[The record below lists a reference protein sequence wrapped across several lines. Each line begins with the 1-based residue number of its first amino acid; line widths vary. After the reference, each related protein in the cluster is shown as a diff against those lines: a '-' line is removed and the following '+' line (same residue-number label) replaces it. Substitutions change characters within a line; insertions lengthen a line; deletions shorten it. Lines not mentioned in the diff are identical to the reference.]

1 MMGMDNSRLT
11 FDIQKNVRKELKEYW
26 EKPKQDNREVEKLI
40 NKVMSKKFYWWK
52 NIIIEEFSYSGI
64 EPHSLT
70 IYGTIEVDEEWA
82 SERWS
87 EVYDYTPFPQTFDM
101 RRFGDLL
108 TQEYAKELSDFMTML
123 LTSVTEYSP
132 IDYVRMG
139 PLKVK
144 FV

>member
-1 MMGMDNSRLT
+1 LVYRYNKINLQEH
-11 FDIQKNVRKELKEYW
+11 IRKVLKEYW
-26 EKPKQDNREVEKLI
+26 EKPKQDNTEVEKTI

-52 NIIIEEFSYSGI
+52 NIIIEEFSYSGM

-87 EVYDYTPFPQTFDM
+87 EVYDYMPFPQKFDM

-108 TQEYAKELSDFMTML
+108 TQEFAKELSDFMTML

>member
-1 MMGMDNSRLT
+1 MNLQEH
-11 FDIQKNVRKELKEYW
+11 IRKVLKEYW
-26 EKPKQDNREVEKLI
+26 EKPKQDNTEVEKII

-52 NIIIEEFSYSGI
+52 NIIIEEFSYSGM

-87 EVYDYTPFPQTFDM
+87 EVYDYMPFSQTFDM
-101 RRFGDLL
+101 SMFGDLL
-108 TQEYAKELSDFMTML
+108 TQEYAKKLSDFMVML

-139 PLKVK
+139 QLKVK

>member
-1 MMGMDNSRLT
+1 M
-11 FDIQKNVRKELKEYW
+11 
-26 EKPKQDNREVEKLI
+26 
-40 NKVMSKKFYWWK
+40 
-52 NIIIEEFSYSGI
+52 

-87 EVYDYTPFPQTFDM
+87 EVYDYTPFPGHNTDQ
-101 RRFGDLL
+101 RFGDFL
-108 TQEYAKELSDFMTML
+108 TQEFAKELSDFMTML